1 MQETS
6 AQAYGR
12 ALVVWGQWL
21 RHWRRTHDPR
31 ALRTALVCQ
40 QIAAE
45 KLAVWQAELKLSQS
59 ALLAAHEA
67 RAART
72 VLGLDKVVL
81 REIRR
86 DEQALLRA
94 LRLTPDALAENTG
107 ADPLPR
113 WLVAPLKPRLRRTAD
128 WAPDKLVI

>member
-12 ALVVWGQWL
+12 ALAVWGQWL
-21 RHWRRTHDPR
+21 RHWRRTRDPR
-31 ALRTALVCQ
+31 VLRTALVCR

-59 ALLAAHEA
+59 ALLAAHER

-81 REIRR
+81 SEIRR
-86 DEQALLRA
+86 DEQALLQA
-94 LRLTPDALAENTG
+94 LQPIADELAGSTG

-113 WLVAPLKPRLRRTAD
+113 WLVAPLKLRLRGTAD
-128 WAPDKLVI
+128 EDA